1 MAHKAS
7 KTEVYDQSRLG
18 IPGTKLQDGSVPGL
32 FQAIK
37 CLFNLV
43 NNST

>member
-1 MAHKAS
+1 MARKAS
-7 KTEVYDQSRLG
+7 ATEVYEQGRLG
-18 IPGTKLQDGSVPGL
+18 IPGTKLRGGSVPGL

-37 CLFNLV
+37 CLLNLV